1 MADLVFRQG
10 QLSQINGITFTVT
23 GNTLNAGGGV
33 GGVQNRD
40 AVRIVYTDGY
50 QKAVYAVCVDQNTG
64 RFEFDSNVYPVG
76 LSSITGTVFPYNNT
90 DIDSVSTYRINID
103 VENGLYSKAYA
114 QYASNVSY
122 SLIVPAKRNEYFGIA
137 QTLVTNPEVVFVD
150 LCDNKAYG
158 VGFSDGSFDTLNNR
172 FKSTLEFNIATR

>member
-23 GNTLNAGGGV
+23 GNVLNAGGGV

-76 LSSITGTVFPYNNT
+76 LSSITGTVFPYDNT

-103 VENGLYSKAYA
+103 VQNGLYSKAYT
-114 QYASNVSY
+114 QYESNVSY
-122 SLIVPAKRNEYFGIA
+122 SLIIPAKRNEYFGIA
-137 QTLVTNPEVVFVD
+137 QTLVTSPEVVFVD
-150 LCDNKAYG
+150 LCESKAYG
-158 VGFSDGSFDTLNNR
+158 VGFSDGSFDTINNR